1 MTTRNQTELDLSSCD
16 GRLGLRRTRYC
27 GRTWSARA
35 EATWE
40 WEREATLILW
50 SLVRRDSQS
59 GKTADD
65 SKNALFQDTGMAFT
79 LGRFNNFSNE
89 LLVWSVGRL
98 LYIL

>member
-59 GKTADD
+59 GKTAVYAVAR
-65 SKNALFQDTGMAFT
+65 SVFNAP
-79 LGRFNNFSNE
+79 
-89 LLVWSVGRL
+89 
-98 LYIL
+98 